1 VEDVATAS
9 GAGFERLDSGRYT
22 MIKHICKL
30 VWNRKRINFLI
41 TLEIFISFLVVFAVL
56 VMVVYYADNYRQP
69 LGFDYQN
76 VWNIQIGVV
85 EKSGAKEKEERPQQI
100 EKFKRVLAAVREFG
114 EVETVAGAGLVPY
127 TNGNWTNCTDIKGKS
142 VCFWGNSVTDDFKDV
157 FRVNLVNGRWFGK
170 EDDGA
175 SYKPVVIN
183 KLLARERFGNE
194 DPVGKALNPREE
206 KKPGDKEEKED
217 DKYVEERI
225 VGIIDDFRKNGEFAE
240 LKGYAI
246 FRNSLA
252 LADDRPSRA
261 LAVRVQP
268 GTTAIFEEKLLK
280 RLQAEANDWSF
291 TIKPLAQMREEMN
304 QKSIVPMTAF
314 AVVAGFLMIMVG
326 LGLIGV
332 LWQSVTQ
339 RIKEIGLRR
348 AKGATK
354 RRIHNQ
360 ILGELLVIT
369 TCGAIVGVLVVVQ
382 FPLLDVMGFASPKVY
397 TYATVISLV
406 LIYALTAV
414 CGLYPSWLAT
424 KVHPAEALHYE

>member
-1 VEDVATAS
+1 
-9 GAGFERLDSGRYT
+9 

-56 VMVVYYADNYRQP
+56 VMTVYYADNYRQP
-69 LGFDYQN
+69 LGFDYQD
-76 VWNIQIGVV
+76 VWNVQIGVIDRSGPQ
-85 EKSGAKEKEERPQQI
+85 EKAERPQQI

-114 EVETVAGAGLVPY
+114 EVESVAGAGNVPY
-127 TNGNWTNCTDIKGKS
+127 SNGNWTNCTDIKGKP
-142 VCFWGNSVTDDFKDV
+142 VCYWGNSVTDDFNDV
-157 FRVNLVNGRWFGK
+157 FRVNVVRGRWFGR

-183 KLLARERFGNE
+183 KQLARDRFETE
-194 DPVGKALNPREE
+194 DVIGKPLNPREE
-206 KKPGDKEEKED
+206 KKPGDKQEDQNEE
-217 DKYVEERI
+217 YVEERI
-225 VGIIDDFRKNGEFAE
+225 IGMIDDFRKNGEFAE

-246 FRNSLA
+246 FRNSL
-252 LADDRPSRA
+252 LLEDDRPSRS

-268 GTTAIFEEKLLK
+268 GTTVAFEEKLLK
-280 RLQAEANDWSF
+280 RLQAEASDWSF
-291 TIKPLAQMREEMN
+291 TIKPIVQMREEMN

-369 TCGAIVGVLVVVQ
+369 TCGALVGVLVVVQ

-397 TYATVISLV
+397 AYATVISLV

-414 CGLYPSWLAT
+414 CGLYPSWMAT

>member
-1 VEDVATAS
+1 
-9 GAGFERLDSGRYT
+9 

-56 VMVVYYADNYRQP
+56 VLAVYYTDNYRQP

-76 VWNIQIGVV
+76 VWNIQV
-85 EKSGAKEKEERPQQI
+85 EIIQKSGAAEKEERPQQL

-114 EVETVAGAGLVPY
+114 EVESAAGGHYVPY
-127 TNGNWTNCTDIKGKS
+127 MNGNWINCTDHKGKNI
-142 VCFWGNSVTDDFKDV
+142 CYWGNSVTDDYKDV
-157 FRVNLVNGRWFGK
+157 LRVQVARGRWFGK

-175 SYKPVVIN
+175 SYQPVVIN
-183 KLLARERFGNE
+183 RQLARERFGDE
-194 DPVGKALNPREE
+194 DPIGKTLNPRDEN
-206 KKPGDKEEKED
+206 KPQQKEEKPDE
-217 DKYVEERI
+217 KYVEERI
-225 VGIIDDFRKNGEFAE
+225 VGMVDDFRKNGEFAE
-240 LKGYAI
+240 LKGYAF
-246 FRNSLA
+246 FRNSLK
-252 LADDRPSRA
+252 LEEDRPPRA
-261 LAVRVQP
+261 IAVRVQP
-268 GTTAIFEEKLLK
+268 GTTAAFEEKLIK
-280 RLQAEANDWSF
+280 RLQAEASDWSF
-291 TIKPLAQMREEMN
+291 TIKPLSQMRDEMN
-304 QKSIVPMTAF
+304 QQSIVPMTAF

-369 TCGAIVGVLVVVQ
+369 TCGALVGVLVVVQ

-397 TYATVISLV
+397 AYATLISLA

-414 CGLYPSWLAT
+414 CGLYPSWMAT